1 MTDAAAP
8 TISQTPFDIPVRR
21 DVKWDFS
28 DVGKTIMNDDVLIN
42 YLWMSISLGAP
53 GIEKFFIQALS
64 PLTDQIKDDKLREDM
79 GNMIAQEALHS
90 ATHAKFNRALED
102 AGQNI
107 QDSYAEID
115 RLVDEIAE
123 NYTQLEMVGMVSAG
137 EHMLYS
143 FAMIYM
149 KDERIRASMAPATRR
164 LFDYHLMEEAEHG
177 AVSHDIYK
185 YFCGKSYWFRVKTA
199 FQAVALV
206 RRLLGTQLN
215 ILIEAGDEKITW
227 RNWARLISY
236 GFGRPGLF
244 RLMLWNLLE
253 YISPTYKLKFHER
266 DLDLVQEF
274 ERGVYASQP
283 QNN

>member
-1 MTDAAAP
+1 MTKATAA
-8 TISQTPFDIPVRR
+8 TLSQTPFDIPVRR

-28 DVGKTIMNDDVLIN
+28 DVDKKIMQDDPLIN
-42 YLWMSISLGAP
+42 YLWMAISLGAP

-64 PLTDQIKDDKLREDM
+64 PLNDEIKDEKLREDM
-79 GNMIAQEALHS
+79 ANMIAQEALHS
-90 ATHAKFNRALED
+90 ATHAKFNRALEE

-107 QDSYAEID
+107 SNSYAEIE
-115 RLVDEIAE
+115 RTVEWVGK
-123 NYTQLEMVGMVSAG
+123 NHTQLEMVGMVSAG

-149 KDERIRASMAPATRR
+149 KDERIRASMTPATRR

-185 YFCGKSYWFRVKTA
+185 YFCGTGYWFRVKTA
-199 FQAVALV
+199 FQAIRLV
-206 RRLLGTQLN
+206 RRLLGNQLQ

-227 RNWARLISY
+227 RNWARLLSY

-266 DLDLVQEF
+266 DLDLVAKF
-274 ERGVYASQP
+274 EHEVYASQP
-283 QNN
+283 QTN

>member
-1 MTDAAAP
+1 MTSMD

-28 DVGKTIMNDDVLIN
+28 DVDAKILDDDILIN
-42 YLWMSISLGAP
+42 FLWMSISLGAP

-64 PLTDQIKDDKLREDM
+64 PLSEQIKDQKLREDM
-79 GNMIAQEALHS
+79 DNMIAQEALHS
-90 ATHAKFNRALED
+90 ATHAKFNRALEA
-102 AGQNI
+102 AGQDI
-107 QDSYAEID
+107 SHSYAEID
-115 RLVDEIAE
+115 RIVEWVAD

-149 KDERIRASMAPATRR
+149 KDERIRASMSPATRR

-177 AVSHDIYK
+177 AVSHDIYR

-199 FQAVALV
+199 FSAVALV
-206 RRLLGTQLN
+206 RKLLSNQLG
-215 ILIEAGDEKITW
+215 ILIEQSDQKITW
-227 RNWARLISY
+227 RNWVRLFKY
-236 GFGRPGLF
+236 GFGNPGLF

-253 YISPTYKLKFHER
+253 YLSPTYKLTFHER
-266 DLDLVQEF
+266 DLDLVREF
-274 ERGVYASQP
+274 ERGVYESQP
-283 QNN
+283 AAE